1 MAFITFINIEGGN
14 PEAEAQLSAVTNE
27 FRATIQRTVSA
38 VTIPSGTTVIATHAF
53 NGCSGLT
60 EVTIPSSVTEI
71 QISAFT
77 ENDSLATITFEGD
90 NPPTVADNA
99 FSNLPADVEVV
110 VPSGATEAYSGVVEN
125 IEESTIPHV
134 TLTYANGSAYTYT
147 YRDGVIPYTAFT
159 NGTACKVEMN
169 DGITNVG
176 IAAFQNMSALSS
188 LTLSTGITSIGNY
201 AFQFDNLIT
210 GTISLPNI
218 VTIGDGVFDGC
229 SGITAVEFGEN
240 LTSIGDWAFMNCVN
254 LSSITFHIPVA
265 IGIPAGALEG
275 ISSDCHWLVPTEQFG
290 FDLNSWNDTISFF
303 NNYYGVQWQ
312 LCDLSGNP
320 ISKYEQFESF
330 DDMRDT
336 PSWAID
342 FSDPPTENLSVMFAD
357 EAVLIV
363 QNGNEIF
370 IPTIGTGL
378 RIDQDGIAWNTTTE
392 EQDDGTIS
400 DQYHEYINWWTEGGY
415 LRYDLMGSLAE
426 DYQYQPAGWT
436 SNPESTDI
444 TGWLKPKW

>member
-1 MAFITFINIEGGN
+1 MAFINFINTGGGN

-27 FRATIQRTVSA
+27 FKATIQRTVSA

-90 NPPTVADNA
+90 NPPTVAEDA

-134 TLTYANGSAYTYT
+134 TLTYANGSAVTNT
-147 YRDGVIPYTAFT
+147 YRDGVIPYSAFT
-159 NGTACKVEMN
+159 NDTACKVEMN
-169 DGITNVG
+169 DGITEVG
-176 IAAFQNMSALSS
+176 IAAFQDMSALSS
-188 LTLSTGITSIGNY
+188 LTLSTGITTVKNY
-201 AFQFDNLIT
+201 AFQWDNNLT
-210 GTISLPNI
+210 GTISMPNI
-218 VTIGDGVFDGC
+218 VTIGSYAFEGC
-229 SGITAVEFGEN
+229 GITAVELGAN
-240 LTSIGDWAFMNCVN
+240 LDTIGDGAFYNCVA
-254 LSSITFHIPVA
+254 LSYITFHRPTAPSIP
-265 IGIPAGALEG
+265 GDALSG
-275 ISSDCHWLVPTEQFG
+275 ISNDTIWLVPTDDPDFG
-290 FDLNSWNDTISFF
+290 FYSWNDTINYF
-303 NNYYGVQWQ
+303 NNNYGVNWT

-320 ISKYEQFESF
+320 ISKYEQFETF
-330 DDMRDT
+330 DDMRDN

-342 FSDPPTENLSVMFAD
+342 FSDPPTENLSVMFD
-357 EAVLIV
+357 NENVLIV

-370 IPTIGTGL
+370 MPSIGTGL
-378 RIDQDGIAWNTTTE
+378 RIDVEGIVWNTTTE

-400 DQYHEYINWWTEGGY
+400 SQYNEYITWWTEDNY
-415 LRYDLMGSLAE
+415 LRYDIIGSFAA
-426 DYQYQPAGWT
+426 DHQYQDAGWT

-444 TGWLKPKW
+444 TGWLKQKEW